1 MSKKMLAALVSG
13 SQSLLASPTRCS
25 VPMMAMQAPA
35 SPQVASWYDT
45 GQRLSGSVVPL
56 MPEGGWPSRGG
67 GGGQHRMAGRWAG
80 DAKREYFM
88 HVAIQPPTAAGSN
101 KAHDGALRDLR
112 TVLLAQEEQGL
123 RPMQVQDR

>member
-1 MSKKMLAALVSG
+1 MLAALVSG

-45 GQRLSGSVVPL
+45 GQRLTGSVVPL

-80 DAKREYFM
+80 DAKREYVERAPAPERWR
-88 HVAIQPPTAAGSN
+88 HTQKKKNSY
-101 KAHDGALRDLR
+101 RDF
-112 TVLLAQEEQGL
+112 EQIL
-123 RPMQVQDR
+123 DKNH